1 MRNRH
6 HRLFAEMMGVIDEG
20 DEGGIDDEELDNEL
34 QLMMHNTTLATPSSH
49 PMDTIIAS
57 AASLNLPPPPP
68 TDSDDRLEPPLTA
81 RTTSGGGSNGSGVP
95 RLRKTLVTGSSDDL
109 PSLSN
114 HSFDD
119 AKALNCVV
127 TVKTDNLESNPSIK
141 QVEKSLSPSSKSF
154 DQIIIKDI
162 IDHPDKLNTII
173 IFLQLPVNTTE
184 PSNNPVNSG
193 NESNNNNSD
202 GDNSKEIPGPIPI
215 PRTDSTR
222 SFENST
228 KSNSHNTSK
237 LVIEFE
243 YDLIQ
248 DTLTEIMEE
257 MMQLEEFHDLPSAH
271 SATSERITSLTRMIE
286 PIILFAQSRSEGR
299 EGSRRVSAAR
309 LAVEGILT
317 SPDYQCCTCYQPLNQ
332 KYGALLLSTLQ
343 LEQENE
349 GQLNLS
355 QVNINGK
362 INIIL
367 ITLLSYYMI
376 VCFIYRY

>member
-1 MRNRH
+1 
-6 HRLFAEMMGVIDEG
+6 MMGVIDEG

-34 QLMMHNTTLATPSSH
+34 QLMMHNTTLATPSTH
-49 PMDTIIAS
+49 PMDAIIAS
-57 AASLNLPPPPP
+57 AASLSLPPPPP
-68 TDSDDRLEPPLTA
+68 PASEDRLEAPLTA
-81 RTTSGGGSNGSGVP
+81 RTSSGGGSNGSGVP

-114 HSFDD
+114 HSYDD
-119 AKALNCVV
+119 AKALTHCAV
-127 TVKTDNLESNPSIK
+127 TVKTDNLESNQSIK

-162 IDHPDKLNTII
+162 IDHPEKPNTLI

-193 NESNNNNSD
+193 NDSSNNNSD
-202 GDNSKEIPGPIPI
+202 GDNNKEIPGPIPI

-257 MMQLEEFHDLPSAH
+257 MMQLEEFHDSPSVH

-299 EGSRRVSAAR
+299 EVSRKVSAAR

-332 KYGALLLSTLQ
+332 KYGALLQTVSQ
-343 LEQENE
+343 SEQEINP
-349 GQLNLS
+349 S

-362 INIIL
+362 IIVIVL
-367 ITLLSYYMI
+367 PIVLLCDCLFM
-376 VCFIYRY
+376 YRY